1 MKGKRSWCF
10 ERVQL
15 LRCFGKEFTEKQKIL
30 GSAPGLYNLYQV
42 KNAKIIGVHKNVAL
56 VKMPMDKN
64 AGHPL

>member
-1 MKGKRSWCF
+1 MC
-10 ERVQL
+10 
-15 LRCFGKEFTEKQKIL
+15 CFGNKFNEKQKIL
-30 GSAPGLYNLYQV
+30 GLAPGLYNLYQV